1 MRFLKPNNAETD
13 LQEIQVTIDVA
24 ERCVEMVEIY
34 RDNENGPGFVQV
46 TSIKTIE
53 PNVGFDRD
61 NDVNTRGFLS

>member
-13 LQEIQVTIDVA
+13 LQEIQVTVDVA

-34 RDNENGPGFVQV
+34 RKSGNGPGFVQV

-53 PNVGFDRD
+53 PNVGFDGD
-61 NDVNTRGFLS
+61 NDVNMRGF